1 MDLIFQKGFCYNVE
15 CQKRFLATIPIQ
27 AFPWTFSEESQLQ
40 KHYIESHVGNAS
52 NAHFSNKTCRGMAE
66 VLPTLDTL

>member
-1 MDLIFQKGFCYNVE
+1 MSKKISCNHPL
-15 CQKRFLATIPIQ
+15 Q
-27 AFPWTFSEESQLQ
+27 AYPWTFSEESQLQ